1 MSGSDTIQLAKFG
14 LLVRGKIS
22 EEASKVRNHA
32 LVYDKN
38 LFLMLVNSVWAICIS
53 ETHLLKSF
61 SEVLRIIAWSC
72 H

>member
-38 LFLMLVNSVWAICIS
+38 LFLMLANSIGQYASRKLTC
-53 ETHLLKSF
+53 
-61 SEVLRIIAWSC
+61 
-72 H
+72 